1 MAKGDELVKYI
12 TERVVDYVETP
23 REVRRER
30 SKPKEPWTRRW
41 FGMIPFSLS
50 LWAKELPRVNRRNR
64 KVKEAES
71 KPGRS
76 RV

>member
-12 TERVVDYVETP
+12 TERVVDYVEMP

-30 SKPKEPWTRRW
+30 SKVKEPWTRRW

-50 LWAKELPRVNRRNR
+50 LWAGQLP
-64 KVKEAES
+64 KPKKKEARRKEHT
-71 KPGRS
+71 PHS
-76 RV
+76 REV